1 MKNNL
6 ATSCSVSTY
15 CVSTHLAVKCMKMR
29 KSQFLITF
37 NDFFMMIMNS
47 IKYLKYRVD
56 EIKNDQIHE

>member
-1 MKNNL
+1 
-6 ATSCSVSTY
+6 
-15 CVSTHLAVKCMKMR
+15 MR